1 VIFLI
6 GISHKSAPIE
16 VRERIALSEERA
28 SELVASLV
36 QGGHASE
43 AFVVS
48 TCNRVEVVMAAPSP
62 ADGEQARA
70 ACLTALCAGDRA
82 LETYAYAHADR
93 AALRHITRVA
103 ASLDSMVVGEP
114 QILGQIKQGFE
125 WARSRGTVGAE
136 LHQVFSRA
144 VRGARRIRTETG
156 IGAGQV
162 SVPAIAIQLAN
173 QVFGDMSGHVA
184 LLIGSGEMG
193 QAVAR
198 LLKDAGA
205 QLMVAGRSLERVS
218 EVTSA
223 LGGSAHLMSDLPAL
237 LKSADVV
244 VSSTSAPSFVVSR
257 EVLDQ
262 TRRQRRGRHL
272 LAIDLAVPRDI
283 EPSAGELDGV
293 FLYNID
299 DLASVAA
306 QAHKSRQQEA
316 ERAEKLVEEVVL
328 GWERAQT
335 SRQATPTIKALRAR
349 IGTVL
354 QTELDKSLRG
364 RLRGLGDAERE
375 ALLAMLDASINRLLH
390 RPTAR
395 LRELGAEADSEALD
409 QASALLDDLFGLN
422 DSADADDS
430 SPERATPSVPP
441 KTAPGQ
447 AGQAQAGQAQSA
459 QSGARSRLRALTST
473 VPPEPTHSD
482 DASCAEAGSSRG

>member
-1 VIFLI
+1 MIVLI

-16 VRERIALSEERA
+16 VRERIALDEARA
-28 SELVASLV
+28 AELVASLMEA
-36 QGGHASE
+36 GHASE

-48 TCNRVEVVMAAPSP
+48 TCNRVEVVMAALSP
-62 ADGEQARA
+62 AEGEQARA
-70 ACLTALCAGDRA
+70 ACMQALCAGDRA
-82 LETYAYAHADR
+82 LETYAYAHTDR

-125 WARSRGTVGAE
+125 WARSRGTVGNE

-205 QLMVAGRSLERVS
+205 HLLVAGRSLERVS
-218 EVTSA
+218 EVTSV
-223 LGGSAHLMSDLPAL
+223 LGGSAHLMSDMPAL

-244 VSSTSAPSFVVSR
+244 VSNTSAPGFVLSH
-257 EVLDQ
+257 ELLDQ

-283 EPSAGELDGV
+283 EPSAGDLDGV

-316 ERAEKLVEEVVL
+316 ERAEKLVDEVVL

-349 IGTVL
+349 IGGVL
-354 QTELDKSLRG
+354 RTELDKSLRG
-364 RLRGLGDAERE
+364 RLRGLDEAERE
-375 ALLAMLDASINRLLH
+375 ALGAMLDAAVNRLLH

-395 LRELGAEADSEALD
+395 LRELGTEAEGEGLE
-409 QASALLDDLFGLN
+409 QASALLDELFGL
-422 DSADADDS
+422 SEPGEGDDVGAEGTS
-430 SPERATPSVPP
+430 SLPPPTGGRA
-441 KTAPGQ
+441 
-447 AGQAQAGQAQSA
+447 
-459 QSGARSRLRALTST
+459 RLRAVGGTLPPGAGTPSSGVGT
-473 VPPEPTHSD
+473 APPEASPEG